1 MNNYFKMYNEFFLN
15 LMIIYYISWDI
26 HIEVTYEY
34 EIYCN
39 NKSVMKIYDK
49 FKKLYKNYYML
60 FKDNED
66 LYFSEDLKSNH
77 YILSLQD
84 FVILFW

>member
-1 MNNYFKMYNEFFLN
+1 MNFLN

-26 HIEVTYEY
+26 HIVVTYEY

-39 NKSVMKIYDK
+39 NESVMKIYDK

-60 FKDNED
+60 LKDNED
-66 LYFSEDLKSNH
+66 LYFQK
-77 YILSLQD
+77 I
-84 FVILFW
+84 

>member
-1 MNNYFKMYNEFFLN
+1 MNFLN

-66 LYFSEDLKSNH
+66 LYFSKDLKSNH
-77 YILSLQD
+77 YNLSLKNL
-84 FVILFW
+84 VLVFW